1 MLQRRTLLAIVAGAL
16 GSAAVAT
23 IAISAPR
30 PAKPI
35 QAARAGLAPA
45 KPNVLTHAAPHSPS
59 KTNAVRGIPNAVL
72 SDVVKN
78 FCTGCHNPE
87 RLRGN
92 LDLTGYNVDSAPA
105 RLAISEKVIR
115 KLRAQMMP
123 PPGSKRP
130 QGDTLLALAEALE
143 NTIDK
148 SARPNPGSRTFQR
161 LNRAEYERAV
171 RDLLAVEIDAGD
183 YLPLDTKS
191 ANFDNIADVQSL
203 SPTLLEAYLNAA
215 AAVTRIALGDPEAP
229 ALSTSYPV
237 SVFTSQNPWDHVE
250 GTPYGTRG
258 GLVVAHP
265 FPADGMYS
273 FRVEVRG
280 GVGTRLED
288 IDVSIDGQHA
298 ALLHYEKGI
307 ERSLSSADAPQGA
320 DYVRTEPIPVKA
332 GQQRVSVAFVR
343 RTEGPYEDLIRPHDW
358 SLAASGSNSAGT
370 TAPPHIMELTIV
382 GPLKSD
388 SATAT
393 RVSESRSRRIVFSC
407 RPSSSVKA
415 EACAEQ
421 IITRLA
427 THAYRRP
434 LTQHDRDGLM
444 GFYRKAASGD
454 GSDGFELGIRS
465 ALQAILASPH
475 FVFRFERV
483 PPNVAPGQNYN
494 LSDVELASRLSF
506 FLWGTIPDAQLLAAA
521 TAKKLS
527 DPATLNAQVRRMLA
541 DPRSEALATRFAA
554 QWLRLQDLDLVHPDP
569 FWFPDFDQQLA
580 DAMRRETELLFAD
593 LVRRNASL
601 FELWTADYTFVN
613 ERLAQHY
620 GIPDVAGP
628 EFRRVAYA
636 DTMRRGLLGHGSILV
651 QTSLA
656 NRTSPVL
663 RGKWVMEVL
672 MGMPPPPP
680 PPGVP
685 DLEETADAKDGRRLT
700 TRERMELHRSNAV
713 CRTCHQ
719 YMDPIGLALDNYD
732 VTGKWRYRENGAPL
746 DTRGTMYD
754 GRAVTTPMDL
764 TRSLLSRPIPLARA
778 FTENLMAYAVGRRV
792 EDFDQPAIRAIVREA
807 EASDY
812 KMWSFIN
819 AVVKSPAFRS
829 RRAEITMTES
839 PGLTKP

>member
-1 MLQRRTLLAIVAGAL
+1 MPLHRTAIAIAAGAF
-16 GSAAVAT
+16 GSIAVT
-23 IAISAPR
+23 AIGVSAPR
-30 PAKPI
+30 SSTPAHSP
-35 QAARAGLAPA
+35 PA
-45 KPNVLTHAAPHSPS
+45 TAAPLVASAHASLAAPGRHP
-59 KTNAVRGIPNAVL
+59 KTRGGRGIESAAL

-78 FCTGCHNPE
+78 FCTGCHNP
-87 RLRGN
+87 RQLRGN

-105 RLAISEKVIR
+105 RLDVSEKMIR

-130 QGDTLLALAEALE
+130 QGDTLLALAETLE
-143 NTIDK
+143 NIIDK
-148 SARPNPGSRTFQR
+148 GARPNPGSRTFQR

-171 RDLLAVEIDAGD
+171 RDLLSVEIDAGD

-215 AAVTRIALGDPEAP
+215 AAVSRIALGDPNAP

-237 SVFTSQNPWDHVE
+237 SVFESQNPWDHIE

-258 GLVVAHP
+258 GMVAAHP

-288 IDVSIDGQHA
+288 VDVSIDGQRA
-298 ALLHYEKGI
+298 ALLKYEKGV

-320 DYVRTEPIPVKA
+320 DYLRTEPILVKA

-343 RTEGPYEDLIRPHDW
+343 RYEGPYEDLIRPHDW

-382 GPLKSD
+382 GPLK
-388 SATAT
+388 ATG
-393 RVSESRSRRIVFSC
+393 VSESPSRQIVFSC
-407 RPSSSVKA
+407 RPASPA
-415 EACAEQ
+415 TAQACAEQ
-421 IITRLA
+421 IITRIG
-427 THAYRRP
+427 TRAYRRP

-444 GFYRKAASGD
+444 GFYRKGAAAAAG
-454 GSDGFELGIRS
+454 GENAFEQGIRT
-465 ALQAILASPH
+465 ALQVMLASPH

-483 PPNVAPGQNYN
+483 PPNVAPGHNYN
-494 LSDVELASRLSF
+494 ISDVELASRLSF
-506 FLWGTIPDAQLLAAA
+506 FLWGTIPDEPLMAAA
-521 TAKKLS
+521 TARKLS

-541 DPRSEALATRFAA
+541 DPRAEALSTRFAA

-601 FELWTADYTFVN
+601 FDLLTANYTFVN
-613 ERLAQHY
+613 ERLARHY
-620 GIPDVAGP
+620 GIPNVAGP
-628 EFRRVAYA
+628 EFQRVTYA
-636 DTMRRGLLGHGSILV
+636 DTVRRGLLGHGSILV

-685 DLEETADAKDGRRLT
+685 DLEETAGSKDGRSLT
-700 TRERMELHRSNAV
+700 TRERMELHRSNAI
-713 CRTCHQ
+713 CKTCHQ

-764 TRSLLSRPIPLARA
+764 TRSLLSRPVPLARA

-792 EDFDQPAIRAIVREA
+792 EDYDQPAIRAIVREA
-807 EASDY
+807 EANGY

-829 RRAEITMTES
+829 RRAEGTITES
-839 PGLTKP
+839 PGVTKP